1 MKTIKMKGKSVD
13 EAVEAA
19 LAVLGGKK
27 EDAKINILS
36 EGKRGML
43 GMIGGE
49 EAEVEVILRGKVEE
63 DAKQMLQ
70 DILDKM
76 GFLSK
81 VESKKEDESI
91 ELKVTGEDMGRI
103 IGKEGTTLRS
113 LEILVG
119 TMMRNV
125 IGEKIRVNIDAEDY
139 KEKRKQA
146 LERLANNVADEVAQT
161 GQEKAMP
168 HMNAADRRLV
178 HLALKENAKVTTFS
192 KGEGRERRLVV
203 VPR

>member
-1 MKTIKMKGKSVD
+1 MKRITMKGKSVD
-13 EAVEAA
+13 DAVEAA

-36 EGKRGML
+36 EGKKAML

-49 EAEVEVILRGKVEE
+49 EAEVEVILKGKVEE

-76 GFLSK
+76 GFLTK
-81 VESKKEDESI
+81 VDSKKEEDSI
-91 ELKVTGEDMGRI
+91 ELKVKGEDMGRI
-103 IGKEGTTLRS
+103 IGKDGTTLKS

-119 TMMRNV
+119 SMLRNA
-125 IGEKIRVNIDAEDY
+125 IGEKIRVNIDAGDY
-139 KEKRKQA
+139 KEKRKSA
-146 LERLANNVADEVAQT
+146 LERLAQNVADEVVQT

-178 HLALKENAKVTTFS
+178 HLALQESAKVTTFS
-192 KGEGRERRLVV
+192 RGEGRERRLVV
-203 VPR
+203 APR